1 MIRRPPRS
9 TLFPYT
15 TLFRSGELDL
25 LHLLRSGRA
34 GIKQSESQKRG
45 EQPTQKP
52 PTRGHRISVSN
63 ERHGLV
69 LHLDTYV
76 AHRPAKG
83 SQRNGGPGL
92 ATTRTKS
99 LERVMS
105 HSPSP
110 RRGALLKLKRHPVG
124 ISEASLR
131 RLGAALAH

>member
-83 SQRNGGPGL
+83 SQRNGGRDL
-92 ATTRTKS
+92 
-99 LERVMS
+99 
-105 HSPSP
+105 P
-110 RRGALLKLKRHPVG
+110 RRAREVW
-124 ISEASLR
+124 SAS
-131 RLGAALAH
+131 